1 MIADCVVIGAGP
13 AGSSAARRAA
23 QHGLQVLCLEKA
35 SFPRAKPCGGALSM
49 NGVKTLDFALPAFVQ
64 EGFAYGIRAHYASRV
79 LEARRPQPIAVLV
92 RREVFDAFLVEKARE
107 AGAVVHTQEKV
118 LGLEETPHDVKVR
131 TTRGV
136 YRSAYAIVA
145 HGAEGVLNRRLSGPA
160 RLGMRWKA
168 VTRRDAAS
176 VLRSSRRCEKPVLEF
191 YFDAYPHGY
200 GWVFPLRNAFSIGVG
215 GLHSGPLSTKKAFHD
230 FVRRLGVPH
239 STGYRGSTIPCCGI
253 ASVLGT
259 PRTLYAG
266 DAGGFGEAFSGE
278 GIFYAM
284 RSGQLAADTV
294 AEAVKGSLR
303 HPLPQVYRSRCLKVL
318 GDNLRYA
325 AFFARW
331 VYWFPGFFLSL
342 FARRPLWAQEF
353 LGIPLGE
360 TTYKHFLLKRFSL
373 GRLGNTGP

>member
-1 MIADCVVIGAGP
+1 MIADCIVIGAGP

-23 QHGLQVLCLEKA
+23 QHGLQVLCLEKE
-35 SFPRAKPCGGALSM
+35 SLPRAKPCGGALSM
-49 NGVKTLDFALPAFVQ
+49 NGVKTLDCTLPAFVQ
-64 EGFAYGIRAHYASRV
+64 EGFVYGIRAHHGSRV
-79 LEARRPQPIAVLV
+79 LEARRTQPIAVLV
-92 RREVFDAFLVEKARE
+92 RREVFDGFLSDKARE

-118 LGLEETPHDVKVR
+118 LALEETPHDVTVR
-131 TTRGV
+131 TTRGM

-145 HGAEGVLNRRLSGPA
+145 HGAEGVLNWRLAGPA
-160 RLGMRWKA
+160 RSGVRWKA
-168 VTRRDAAS
+168 VTRREAAS
-176 VLRSSRRCEKPVLEF
+176 VLRPSSPSKEPVLEF

-200 GWVFPLRNAFSIGVG
+200 GWVFPLHDAFSIGVG
-215 GLHSGPLSTKKAFHD
+215 GLHSGLVSTKKAFID
-230 FVRRLGVPH
+230 FVRRLGGPQ
-239 STGYRGSTIPCCGI
+239 SAAYRGSTIPCCGI
-253 ASVLGT
+253 ASKLGT
-259 PRTLYAG
+259 SRTLYAG

-303 HPLPQVYRSRCLKVL
+303 RPLPQVYRSRCLEVL

-325 AFFARW
+325 ALFARW
-331 VYWFPGFFLSL
+331 VYRFPGFFVSL

-360 TTYKHFLLKRFSL
+360 TTYKRFLLKRFTL
-373 GRLGNTGP
+373 GFIGNSAP